1 MDTDTDTDTDTIQT
15 SSAEHVSPSG
25 GRTCGGDRSGDDAC
39 LVSPELRKNFVA
51 HPVYD
56 RGAAHLD
63 GSSRSA
69 DSSRQGRD
77 RSRRGG
83 EARQTGG
90 RGVTFQVGNEQVDP
104 FSDDLLV
111 TE

>member
-1 MDTDTDTDTDTIQT
+1 MTRAWYLPNSERILWRILSTT
-15 SSAEHVSPSG
+15 
-25 GRTCGGDRSGDDAC
+25 
-39 LVSPELRKNFVA
+39 
-51 HPVYD
+51 
-56 RGAAHLD
+56 GALLTPD

-83 EARQTGG
+83 KARQTGG